1 MVFLR
6 WKSVAH
12 NTHTHTH
19 THTFTVST
27 GYRRS
32 CLEVDTAAP
41 ATRPEIALDAADSV
55 SAGSVGSRSLPE
67 VPI

>member
-1 MVFLR
+1 M
-6 WKSVAH
+6 
-12 NTHTHTH
+12 
-19 THTFTVST
+19 
-27 GYRRS
+27 
-32 CLEVDTAAP
+32 DTAAP